1 MNGMKSLET
10 LICLVL
16 AGFAITAVHAADF
29 TASARVVSSIPMYQ
43 TVTGQECYSA
53 PVQAQPRASSGLN
66 AGSILGGLAGGLLGH
81 QVGNGRG
88 NTAATIIGAVGGAM
102 VGNHVNS
109 NEGQGGSQQQ
119 CRDVQKQVVEGY
131 TVRYEYAGHEATTV
145 MQSQPGNTIIV
156 GVTAIQ

>member
-1 MNGMKSLET
+1 MKPLET
-10 LICLVL
+10 LICLVF
-16 AGFAITAVHAADF
+16 AGLAITTAHAADF
-29 TASARVVSSIPMYQ
+29 TASAKVISSTPMYQ
-43 TVTGQECYSA
+43 TVTGQECYSV
-53 PVQAQPRASSGLN
+53 PVQAQPQASSGLN
-66 AGSILGGLAGGLLGH
+66 AGSIIGGLAGGLLGH

-109 NEGQGGSQQQ
+109 NEEGQGGSQQQ

-145 MQSQPGNTIIV
+145 MQSQPGNTITV
-156 GVTAIQ
+156 GVSALQ